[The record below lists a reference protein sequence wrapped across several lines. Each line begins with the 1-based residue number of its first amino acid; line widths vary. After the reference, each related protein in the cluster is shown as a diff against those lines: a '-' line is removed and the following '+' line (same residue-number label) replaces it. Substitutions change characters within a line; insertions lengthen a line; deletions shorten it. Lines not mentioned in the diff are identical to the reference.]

1 MGCSGSQEVDNAQ
14 KKVANANKKVGD
26 ALSKAC
32 VVFVIGGPGSG
43 KGTQCAKIK
52 TEFNYN
58 HLSTGD
64 ILRTVV
70 KEQKAPGWQQ
80 LDSDMKEGKL
90 IDSETL
96 MKFIKFS
103 IQGSTNKKILLDG
116 FPRNKEN
123 LDCWN
128 KNMGD
133 VADVKGVLYFEVSDE
148 EMKKRLLG
156 RNEGRADDNEET
168 IAKRLATFNNDT
180 KPIIEYYEQQG
191 NLIKIDASKTVD
203 EIFNNVKTEFNNRKL
218 N

>member
-1 MGCSGSQEVDNAQ
+1 
-14 KKVANANKKVGD
+14 
-26 ALSKAC
+26 
-32 VVFVIGGPGSG
+32 
-43 KGTQCAKIK
+43 
-52 TEFNYN
+52 
-58 HLSTGD
+58 
-64 ILRTVV
+64 
-70 KEQKAPGWQQ
+70 
-80 LDSDMKEGKL
+80 MKEGKL

-180 KPIIEYYEQQG
+180 KPIIEFYEKQG
-191 NLIKIDASKTVD
+191 NLIKIDASRTVD
-203 EIFNNVKTEFNNRKL
+203 EIFDNVKTEFNNRKL

>member
-1 MGCSGSQEVDNAQ
+1 
-14 KKVANANKKVGD
+14 
-26 ALSKAC
+26 
-32 VVFVIGGPGSG
+32 
-43 KGTQCAKIK
+43 
-52 TEFNYN
+52 
-58 HLSTGD
+58 
-64 ILRTVV
+64 
-70 KEQKAPGWQQ
+70 
-80 LDSDMKEGKL
+80 MKEGKL

-96 MKFIKFS
+96 MKFVKFS
-103 IQGSTNKKILLDG
+103 ISTSTNKKILLDG

-128 KNMGD
+128 KNMND

-180 KPIIEYYEQQG
+180 KPIIDYYKTQG
-191 NLIKIDASKTVD
+191 NLINIDASKTVD
-203 EIFNNVKTEFNNRKL
+203 EIFENVKNEFKNRGL

>member
-1 MGCSGSQEVDNAQ
+1 
-14 KKVANANKKVGD
+14 
-26 ALSKAC
+26 
-32 VVFVIGGPGSG
+32 
-43 KGTQCAKIK
+43 
-52 TEFNYN
+52 
-58 HLSTGD
+58 
-64 ILRTVV
+64 
-70 KEQKAPGWQQ
+70 
-80 LDSDMKEGKL
+80 MKEGKL

-103 IQGSTNKKILLDG
+103 IQGSANKKILLDG

-180 KPIIEYYEQQG
+180 KPIIEFYEKQLRKG
-191 NLIKIDASKTVD
+191 FAHY
-203 EIFNNVKTEFNNRKL
+203 VKYLCIAQYVKFAQCKQLRTIQ
-218 N
+218 